1 MANATTLAT
10 ETADA
15 VRANADKFT
24 AAGSQ
29 AFQQGVDRSLSALN
43 DANQASKLNMEA
55 FVASMTAAAR
65 GAEAL
70 GAQQMTWA
78 KSALDQNVAAA
89 RSLTSARSVQEMIEL
104 QTTWARQASE
114 SWMTELNRLA
124 ETASASFNDTVKP
137 LNERVTATVEAAQ
150 AAR

>member
-1 MANATTLAT
+1 MADTMTLAN

-15 VRANADKFT
+15 VRGNTEKFA

-43 DANQASKLNMEA
+43 DANSASKLNMEA

-65 GAEAL
+65 GAEAI
-70 GAQQMTWA
+70 GAHQMAWA
-78 KSALDQNVAAA
+78 KSTLDQNVAAA
-89 RSLTSARSVQEMIEL
+89 RSLSSARSAQEVIEL

-124 ETASASFNDTVKP
+124 ETASASFNNAVKP
-137 LNERVTATVEAAQ
+137 LNERMTATVEAAQ